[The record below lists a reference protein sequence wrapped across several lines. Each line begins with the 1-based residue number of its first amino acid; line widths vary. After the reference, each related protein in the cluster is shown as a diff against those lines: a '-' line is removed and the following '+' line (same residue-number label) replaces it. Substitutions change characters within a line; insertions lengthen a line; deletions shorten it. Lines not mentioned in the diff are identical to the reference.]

1 MIGLALSGGG
11 SRAIAFHLGCM
22 RALHD
27 TGVLERVSVL
37 SAVSGGSVIAGMY
50 AYSNDS
56 FEEFDSRVKRILSC
70 GLHRAILRQLVSPPL
85 LVQILTTNVVAR
97 PAAVLASMIG
107 RQPPL
112 QRWASRSDAMENA
125 LRYTLFRDLKLADVA
140 RHGVDVVFNACE
152 LRTGTAFRFG
162 NRCSGSWRF
171 GKVKDNDITVAHAIA
186 CSAAYPMLL
195 PAFDQ
200 EYTFVKNGHTT
211 ETRVILTDGGV
222 YDNLGISCIEP
233 GRNSDFSLLTYP
245 TEYLICCSAGH
256 GQFTGEIIPYGFV
269 SRANAAFNAVL
280 RKTQDAAFKRLHEL
294 KEIGLLKGF
303 VLSYLG
309 QQDSALPKP
318 FPDLVSRQEVYGY
331 PTNFAAMP
339 EGTIERIALRGEQL
353 TRLLLRHYCPEL

>member
-1 MIGLALSGGG
+1 MIGMALSGGG

-27 TGVLERVSVL
+27 TGVLERVSVI

-50 AYSNDS
+50 AYNNDS
-56 FEEFDSRVKRILSC
+56 FEEFDNYVKHVLAC
-70 GLHRAILRQLVSPPL
+70 GFHKAILRQLVSPRL
-85 LVQILTTNVVAR
+85 LVKIFLTNAISCT
-97 PAAVLASMIG
+97 ASVFAKVIG

-112 QRWASRSDAMENA
+112 RRWASRSDAMEFA
-125 LRYTLFRDLKLADVA
+125 FKRKLFQDLRLADVA
-140 RHGVDVVFNACE
+140 RSGVDVVFNACE
-152 LRTGTAFRFG
+152 LRTGTAFRFS

-171 GKVKDNDITVAHAIA
+171 GEVKDNDIEVAHAIA

-200 EYTFVKNGHTT
+200 KYTFVKNDHIT
-211 ETRVILTDGGV
+211 ESRVILTDGGV
-222 YDNLGISCIEP
+222 YDNLGVSCIEP

-245 TEYLICCSAGH
+245 TKYLICCSAGH
-256 GQFTGEIIPYGFV
+256 GQFSGENIPFGLF
-269 SRANAAFNAVL
+269 SRTNAAFNAVF
-280 RKTQDAAFKRLHEL
+280 RKTQDAAFQRLHQL
-294 KEIGLLKGF
+294 KDIGLLKGF

-309 QQDSALPKP
+309 QQDSALPKLI
-318 FPDLVSRQEVYGY
+318 PDLVTRQEVYGY

-339 EGTIERIALRGEQL
+339 ERIIERIALRGEQL